1 MSDQKM
7 DVVDRDLERA
17 EVEATPDRFGSTT
30 RTKDESKTETGE
42 PIETIESHS
51 STSSDTT
58 SIRDPV
64 SNMERLPTQRDVLP
78 QLEKNETAISRIQT
92 QRTQHV
98 GTVGATLRSRQ
109 SRAPLPQMGAGKP
122 YPPTL
127 PEREEYVVEFDD
139 VNDPLHPQNWSMRR
153 KYDLFRH
160 SAEVEFTC

>member
-17 EVEATPDRFGSTT
+17 EVEATPERFGSPS
-30 RTKDESKTETGE
+30 RAKDESKTETGE
-42 PIETIESHS
+42 PIETVESHS
-51 STSSDTT
+51 STSSDAT
-58 SIRDPV
+58 SIQVPV
-64 SNMERLPTQRDVLP
+64 SNMERLETQRDVLP

-92 QRTQHV
+92 QRTQHT

-127 PEREEYVVEFDD
+127 PEREEYVVEFDGVD
-139 VNDPLHPQNWSMRR
+139 DPLHSQNWSMRR
-153 KYDLFRH
+153 KYDLFRDIT
-160 SAEVEFTC
+160 EIEFVC